1 MFIYKMIIIPIGSC
15 CEISFKLEKLK
26 SKGETSLFE
35 WHFSFNFKDILEV
48 FKTISNGEE
57 LTYSF
62 KVSNSYIDNTDIYS
76 GHYRKIEE
84 YTEMMNRR
92 KERLVKQI
100 KGAVCKANGGDEAEK
115 GDNNIVFIRQ
125 ITNNGVS
132 TFPTQEDIKEF
143 NSYIYKLNPNCKYR
157 ILFVVYTK
165 DKIPTLEGVEYLLL
179 NDDEKENID
188 LWEKFF
194 VDPHVKT
201 GFNHIV
207 KE

>member
-1 MFIYKMIIIPIGSC
+1 MVIIPIGSC

-62 KVSNSYIDNTDIYS
+62 KTSNSYIDRTDIYT

-100 KGAVCKANGGDEAEK
+100 G
-115 GDNNIVFIRQ
+115 GDNNIVSGASGPVFIRQ
-125 ITNNGVS
+125 ITNNGV
-132 TFPTQEDIKEF
+132 
-143 NSYIYKLNPNCKYR
+143 
-157 ILFVVYTK
+157 
-165 DKIPTLEGVEYLLL
+165 
-179 NDDEKENID
+179 
-188 LWEKFF
+188 
-194 VDPHVKT
+194 
-201 GFNHIV
+201 
-207 KE
+207 

>member
-1 MFIYKMIIIPIGSC
+1 MFIYKMVIIPIGSC

-100 KGAVCKANGGDEAEK
+100 KGCDE
-115 GDNNIVFIRQ
+115 IVFIRQ

-188 LWEKFF
+188 LWNKF
-194 VDPHVKT
+194 
-201 GFNHIV
+201 I
-207 KE
+207 

>member
-1 MFIYKMIIIPIGSC
+1 MIIIPIGSC

-62 KVSNSYIDNTDIYS
+62 KESNSYIDNTNIYS
-76 GHYRKIEE
+76 SHYRKIEE
-84 YTEMMNRR
+84 YTDMMNRR
-92 KERLVKQI
+92 KERLINQI
-100 KGAVCKANGGDEAEK
+100 NGPEAP
-115 GDNNIVFIRQ
+115 VFIRQ

-165 DKIPTLEGVEYLLL
+165 DKIPTLEGIEYLLL

-188 LWEKFF
+188 LWNKF
-194 VDPHVKT
+194 
-201 GFNHIV
+201 I
-207 KE
+207 

>member
-62 KVSNSYIDNTDIYS
+62 KTSNSYIDNTDIYS

-100 KGAVCKANGGDEAEK
+100 KGCDEAGK
-115 GDNNIVFIRQ
+115 SDNNIVFIRQ

-143 NSYIYKLNPNCKYR
+143 NSYIYKLNPNCKYK

-165 DKIPTLEGVEYLLL
+165 DKIPTLDGVEYLLL
-179 NDDEKENID
+179 NADEKDNID
-188 LWEKFF
+188 LWNNFIYQGSF
-194 VDPHVKT
+194 
-201 GFNHIV
+201 
-207 KE
+207 